1 MKFLIVA
8 AKTGGHVFPALAIS
22 EELMK
27 SNHEVTILGTGSDIE
42 NKAFK
47 NLNSKTYKLL
57 IQGFRGNNALIKLKV
72 LFQVFINIFK
82 VIKIL
87 RNEKIDAMIGFG
99 GFITVPAGL
108 ACWIIKKPIFIHEQ
122 NSVLGSAN
130 KILSKISKINFL
142 GMPIKNINNSIIS
155 GNPIRESFFN
165 YDEENE
171 NNESINIYITGGSQG
186 ADYINKNIPKALKG
200 FSNINIKHQSGR
212 NNSNKVKGVYLHNNI
227 DAEVLDFY
235 SNPQQQIFW
244 SDFVISRAG
253 ALSLAEITSMNKGIL
268 MIPLPNSIDD
278 HQLKNAESIQAEG
291 MGIIHQQNDH
301 IDSLV
306 QKLEEIIINK
316 YYDNWK
322 KIIPKNHINAKK
334 IIVDNIQNYFTQK

>member
-22 EELMK
+22 EELIK

-47 NLNSKTYKLL
+47 DLNSKNFKLL

-142 GMPIKNINNSIIS
+142 GMPIKNINNSIVS
-155 GNPIRESFFN
+155 GNPISEAFFN

-212 NNSNKVKGVYLHNNI
+212 NNSNKVKEIYLHNNI

-306 QKLEEIIINK
+306 QKLEEIIICLL
-316 YYDNWK
+316 YTSPRPRDS
-322 KIIPKNHINAKK
+322 
-334 IIVDNIQNYFTQK
+334 

>member
-22 EELMK
+22 EELIK

-47 NLNSKTYKLL
+47 DLNYKTYKLL

-212 NNSNKVKGVYLHNNI
+212 NNSNKVREIYLHNNI

-322 KIIPKNHINAKK
+322 KIISKNHINARK
-334 IIVDNIQNYFTQK
+334 IILDNIQNYFTQK

>member
-8 AKTGGHVFPALAIS
+8 AKTGGHVFPALSIS
-22 EELMK
+22 EELIK
-27 SNHEVTILGTGSDIE
+27 SNHEVIILGTGSEIE

-47 NLNSKTYKLL
+47 VLNSRTYKLL
-57 IQGFRGNNALIKLKV
+57 IQGFRGNNLLIKLKV
-72 LFQVFINIFK
+72 LFQVCINIFK

-108 ACWIIKKPIFIHEQ
+108 ACWIVKKPIFLHEQ

-130 KILSKISKINFL
+130 RILSKISKINFL
-142 GMPIKNINNSIIS
+142 GMPIKNINNSVIS
-155 GNPIRESFFN
+155 GNPIRESFLN
-165 YDEENE
+165 YEGEHE

-186 ADYINKNIPKALKG
+186 ADYINKNLPKALKG
-200 FSNINIKHQSGR
+200 FSNINIKHQSGK
-212 NNSNKVKGVYLHNNI
+212 NNSNKVRETYLINNI

-235 SNPQQQIFW
+235 PNPQQQIFW

-253 ALSLAEITSMNKGIL
+253 ALSLAEITSMNRGIL
-268 MIPLPNSIDD
+268 MIPLPSAIDN
-278 HQLKNAESIQAEG
+278 HQLKNAESINSEG
-291 MGIIHQQNDH
+291 MGIIHNQNDD
-301 IDSLV
+301 INSLV
-306 QKLEEIIINK
+306 QKLEEIITNK

-322 KIIPKNHINAKK
+322 KKHSKNNVNAKK
-334 IIVDNIQNYFTQK
+334 IILENIQNYFTQK

>member
-22 EELMK
+22 EELIK

-47 NLNSKTYKLL
+47 DLNSKTFKLL

-212 NNSNKVKGVYLHNNI
+212 NNSNKVREIYLHNNI

-253 ALSLAEITSMNKGIL
+253 AISLAEITSMNKGIL

-291 MGIIHQQNDH
+291 MGVIHQQNDH

-334 IIVDNIQNYFTQK
+334 IILDNIQNYFTQK

>member
-22 EELMK
+22 EELIK

-47 NLNSKTYKLL
+47 DLNSKTYKLL

-165 YDEENE
+165 YDEENQ

-212 NNSNKVKGVYLHNNI
+212 NNSNKVREIYLHNNI

-268 MIPLPNSIDD
+268 MIPLPNSIDN

-334 IIVDNIQNYFTQK
+334 IILDNIQNYFTQK

>member
-22 EELMK
+22 EELIK

-47 NLNSKTYKLL
+47 DLNSKTYKLL

-212 NNSNKVKGVYLHNNI
+212 NNSNKVREIYLHNNI

-306 QKLEEIIINK
+306 KKLEEIIINK

-334 IIVDNIQNYFTQK
+334 IILDNIQNYFTQK

>member
-22 EELMK
+22 EELIK

-47 NLNSKTYKLL
+47 DLNSKTYKLL

-212 NNSNKVKGVYLHNNI
+212 NNSNKVKEIYLHNNI

-306 QKLEEIIINK
+306 QKLEEIIVNK

-334 IIVDNIQNYFTQK
+334 IILDNIQNYFTQK

>member
-22 EELMK
+22 KELIK

-47 NLNSKTYKLL
+47 DLNSKTYKLL

-212 NNSNKVKGVYLHNNI
+212 NNSNKVKEIYLHNNI

-322 KIIPKNHINAKK
+322 KIIPKNHVNAKK
-334 IIVDNIQNYFTQK
+334 IILDNIQNYFTQK

>member
-22 EELMK
+22 EELIK

-212 NNSNKVKGVYLHNNI
+212 NNSNKVREIYLHNNI

-334 IIVDNIQNYFTQK
+334 IILDNIQNYFTQK

>member
-22 EELMK
+22 EELIK

-47 NLNSKTYKLL
+47 DLNSKTFKLL

-165 YDEENE
+165 YDEEYE

-212 NNSNKVKGVYLHNNI
+212 NNSNKVREIYLHNNI

-291 MGIIHQQNDH
+291 MGVIHQQNDH

-322 KIIPKNHINAKK
+322 KIIPKNHFLAKK
-334 IIVDNIQNYFTQK
+334 IFLYLLHHYFIQK

>member
-8 AKTGGHVFPALAIS
+8 AKTGGHVYPASSIAKELIS
-22 EELMK
+22 
-27 SNHEVTILGTGSDIE
+27 NDHEIVFLGTGSGIEKNAYADIYS
-42 NKAFK
+42 KSY
-47 NLNSKTYKLL
+47 NLS
-57 IQGFRGNNALIKLKV
+57 IQGFRGQNLIKKLRV
-72 LFQVFINIFK
+72 LLQVFVSIFK
-82 VIKIL
+82 VIKIIS
-87 RNEKIDAMIGFG
+87 NEKIDGMIGFG

-212 NNSNKVKGVYLHNNI
+212 NNSNKVREIYLHNNI

-278 HQLKNAESIQAEG
+278 HQLKNAELIQAEG

-316 YYDNWK
+316 YYDKWK

-334 IIVDNIQNYFTQK
+334 IILDNIQNYFTQK

>member
-22 EELMK
+22 EELIK

-47 NLNSKTYKLL
+47 DLNSKTYKLL

-212 NNSNKVKGVYLHNNI
+212 NNSNKVREIYLHNNI

-253 ALSLAEITSMNKGIL
+253 AISLAEITSMNKGIL

-334 IIVDNIQNYFTQK
+334 IILDNIQNYFTQK

>member
-22 EELMK
+22 EELIK

-47 NLNSKTYKLL
+47 DLNSKTFKLL

-171 NNESINIYITGGSQG
+171 NKESINIYITGGSQG

-212 NNSNKVKGVYLHNNI
+212 NNSNKVREIYLHNNI

-278 HQLKNAESIQAEG
+278 HQLKNAESIQAED

-334 IIVDNIQNYFTQK
+334 IILDNIQNYFTQK

>member
-22 EELMK
+22 EELIK

-47 NLNSKTYKLL
+47 DLNSKTFKLL

-212 NNSNKVKGVYLHNNI
+212 NNSNKVRGIYLQNNI

-334 IIVDNIQNYFTQK
+334 IILDNIQNYFTQK

>member
-22 EELMK
+22 EELIK

-47 NLNSKTYKLL
+47 DLNSKTFKLL

-212 NNSNKVKGVYLHNNI
+212 NNSNKVREIYLHNNI

-306 QKLEEIIINK
+306 QKLEEIIVNK

-334 IIVDNIQNYFTQK
+334 IILDNIQNYFTQK

>member
-22 EELMK
+22 EELIK

-47 NLNSKTYKLL
+47 DLNSKTFKLL

-212 NNSNKVKGVYLHNNI
+212 NNSDKVKEIYLHNNI

-334 IIVDNIQNYFTQK
+334 IILDNIQNYFTQK

>member
-22 EELMK
+22 EELIK

-47 NLNSKTYKLL
+47 DLNSKTFKLL

-155 GNPIRESFFN
+155 GNPIRESFLN

-212 NNSNKVKGVYLHNNI
+212 NNSNKVREIYLHNNI

-322 KIIPKNHINAKK
+322 KMIPKNHINAKK
-334 IIVDNIQNYFTQK
+334 IILDNIQNYFTQK

>member
-8 AKTGGHVFPALAIS
+8 AKTGGHVFPAAS
-22 EELMK
+22 VSKELIR
-27 SNHEVTILGTGSDIE
+27 SNHEVIILGTGSEIE

-47 NLNSKTYKLL
+47 VLNSRTFKLL
-57 IQGFRGNNALIKLKV
+57 IQGFRGNNFLIKLKV
-72 LFQVFINIFK
+72 LFQVFINTFK
-82 VIKIL
+82 VMKIL

-108 ACWIIKKPIFIHEQ
+108 ACWILKKPIFLHEQ

-130 KILSKISKINFL
+130 KILSKISKIIFL
-142 GMPIKNINNSIIS
+142 GMPIKNINNSVMS

-165 YDEENE
+165 YEEE
-171 NNESINIYITGGSQG
+171 YNNDESINIYITGGSQG
-186 ADYINKNIPKALKG
+186 ADYFNKNIPKALKG
-200 FSNINIKHQSGR
+200 FSNINVKHQSGK
-212 NNSNKVKGVYLHNNI
+212 NNSDKVIEAYLNNNI

-235 SNPQQQIFW
+235 PNPQQQIAW

-253 ALSLAEITSMNKGIL
+253 ALSLAEITSMNRGIL
-268 MIPLPNSIDD
+268 MIPLPTAIDN
-278 HQLKNAESIQAEG
+278 HQLKNAESINAEG
-291 MGIIHQQNDH
+291 MGVIHQQNDH

-306 QKLEEIIINK
+306 DKLEEIIANK

-322 KIIPKNHINAKK
+322 KIDSKKHVNATK
-334 IIVDNIQNYFTQK
+334 IILDNIQLYFSQK

>member
-22 EELMK
+22 EELIK

-47 NLNSKTYKLL
+47 DLNSKTFKLL

-212 NNSNKVKGVYLHNNI
+212 NNSNKVKEIYLHNNI

-291 MGIIHQQNDH
+291 MGVIHQQNDH
-301 IDSLV
+301 IDSLE

-334 IIVDNIQNYFTQK
+334 IILDNIQNYFTQK

>member
-22 EELMK
+22 EELIK

-47 NLNSKTYKLL
+47 DLNSKTFKLL

-212 NNSNKVKGVYLHNNI
+212 NNSNKVREIYLHNNI

-291 MGIIHQQNDH
+291 MGVIHQQNDH

-334 IIVDNIQNYFTQK
+334 IILDNIQNYFT

>member
-22 EELMK
+22 KELIK

-47 NLNSKTYKLL
+47 DLNSKTYKLL

-212 NNSNKVKGVYLHNNI
+212 NNSNKVKEIYLHNNI

-268 MIPLPNSIDD
+268 MIPLPNSIDG

-322 KIIPKNHINAKK
+322 KIIPKNHVNAKK
-334 IIVDNIQNYFTQK
+334 IILDNIQNYFTQK

>member
-22 EELMK
+22 EELIK

-47 NLNSKTYKLL
+47 DLNSKTYKLL

-212 NNSNKVKGVYLHNNI
+212 NNSNKVKEIYLQNNI

-306 QKLEEIIINK
+306 QKLEEIIVNK

-334 IIVDNIQNYFTQK
+334 IILDNIQNYFTQK

>member
-22 EELMK
+22 EELIK

-47 NLNSKTYKLL
+47 DLNSKTFKLL

-212 NNSNKVKGVYLHNNI
+212 NNSNKVREIYLHNNI

-268 MIPLPNSIDD
+268 MIPLPYSIDD

-334 IIVDNIQNYFTQK
+334 IILDNIQNYFTQK

>member
-22 EELMK
+22 EELIK

-47 NLNSKTYKLL
+47 DLNSKTYKLL

-186 ADYINKNIPKALKG
+186 ADFINKNIPKALKG

-212 NNSNKVKGVYLHNNI
+212 NNSNKVREIYLHNNI

-334 IIVDNIQNYFTQK
+334 IILDNIQNYFTQK

>member
-22 EELMK
+22 EELIK

-47 NLNSKTYKLL
+47 DLNSKTFKLL

-155 GNPIRESFFN
+155 GNPIRDSFFD
-165 YDEENE
+165 YDEEYE

-186 ADYINKNIPKALKG
+186 ADYINKNIPIALKG

-212 NNSNKVKGVYLHNNI
+212 NNSDKVKEIYQHNNI

-278 HQLKNAESIQAEG
+278 HQLKNAESIQAEAW
-291 MGIIHQQNDH
+291 
-301 IDSLV
+301 
-306 QKLEEIIINK
+306 E
-316 YYDNWK
+316 
-322 KIIPKNHINAKK
+322 
-334 IIVDNIQNYFTQK
+334 

>member
-22 EELMK
+22 EELIK

-47 NLNSKTYKLL
+47 DLNSKTFKLL

-212 NNSNKVKGVYLHNNI
+212 NNSNKVREIYLHNNI

-301 IDSLV
+301 IDSLE

-334 IIVDNIQNYFTQK
+334 IILDNIQNYFTQK

>member
-22 EELMK
+22 EELIK

-47 NLNSKTYKLL
+47 DLNSKTFKLL

-212 NNSNKVKGVYLHNNI
+212 NNSNKVREIYLHNNI

-278 HQLKNAESIQAEG
+278 HQLKNAESTQAEG

-334 IIVDNIQNYFTQK
+334 IILDNIQNYFTQK

>member
-22 EELMK
+22 EELIK

-47 NLNSKTYKLL
+47 DLNSKTYKLL

-212 NNSNKVKGVYLHNNI
+212 NNSNKVKEIYLHNNI

-334 IIVDNIQNYFTQK
+334 IILDNIQNYFT

>member
-22 EELMK
+22 EELIK

-47 NLNSKTYKLL
+47 DLNSRTFKLL

-200 FSNINIKHQSGR
+200 FSNINIKHQSGS
-212 NNSNKVKGVYLHNNI
+212 NNSNKVREIYLHNNI

-334 IIVDNIQNYFTQK
+334 IILDNIQNYFT

>member
-22 EELMK
+22 EELIK

-47 NLNSKTYKLL
+47 DLNSKTFKLL

-212 NNSNKVKGVYLHNNI
+212 NNSNKVKEIYLHNNI

-334 IIVDNIQNYFTQK
+334 IILDNIQNYFT

>member
-22 EELMK
+22 EELIK

-47 NLNSKTYKLL
+47 DLNSKTFKLL

-87 RNEKIDAMIGFG
+87 RNENIDAMIGFG

-130 KILSKISKINFL
+130 KILSKISRINFL

-165 YDEENE
+165 YEEENE

-212 NNSNKVKGVYLHNNI
+212 NNSNKVKEIYLHNNI

-334 IIVDNIQNYFTQK
+334 IILDNIQNYFTQK

>member
-22 EELMK
+22 EELIK

-47 NLNSKTYKLL
+47 DLNSKTFKLL

-165 YDEENE
+165 YEEENE

-212 NNSNKVKGVYLHNNI
+212 NNSNKVKEIYLHNNI

-334 IIVDNIQNYFTQK
+334 IILDNIQNYFT

>member
-22 EELMK
+22 EELIK

-47 NLNSKTYKLL
+47 DLNSKTFKLL

-142 GMPIKNINNSIIS
+142 GMPIKNINNSIMS

-212 NNSNKVKGVYLHNNI
+212 NNSDKVKEIYLHNNI

-334 IIVDNIQNYFTQK
+334 IILDNIQNYFTQK

>member
-22 EELMK
+22 EELIK

-47 NLNSKTYKLL
+47 DLNSKTFKLL

-212 NNSNKVKGVYLHNNI
+212 NNSNKVREIYLHNNI

-334 IIVDNIQNYFTQK
+334 IILNNIQNYFTQK

>member
-22 EELMK
+22 EELIK

-47 NLNSKTYKLL
+47 DLNSKTYKLL

-212 NNSNKVKGVYLHNNI
+212 NNSNKVEETYVQNNI

-334 IIVDNIQNYFTQK
+334 IILDNIQNYFTQK